1 MMYQPLLSG
10 HEQFLVN
17 IAELKEFPAHW
28 HSEIEIVYCMS
39 GSFDMKIN
47 SHDLSVKSGQAV
59 FVSSTEEHEY
69 LGSLDGNKVL
79 FIEIGISFLGSNF
92 SELAKLQFTSPLI
105 DMDKPEVIGRVVAS
119 KFKEAFHIIKEAKN
133 NQSDSVKDEWET
145 KGALF
150 NIAAL
155 TLKYIPHKNIISEKR
170 RSRMQALLNIQ
181 PALSYIINN
190 YYLSVTLD
198 DVAKVTGYE
207 KSNFCKQFKSATQ
220 TSFHKYLNTYR
231 IGVACNLIKYSEYS
245 MQAVGE
251 KVGIPE
257 AKSFSRIFRQVVGMT
272 PTEYKSSKE
281 GHYER

>member
-1 MMYQPLLSG
+1 MHQPLLSG

-47 SHDLSVKSGQAV
+47 RHDLSVKSGQAV

-79 FIEIGISFLGSNF
+79 VIEVGISFLGAKF

-105 DMDKPEVIGRVVAS
+105 DMDKPEVIGRVVAT
-119 KFKEAFHIIKEAKN
+119 KFKEAFHIIKEANKN
-133 NQSDSVKDEWET
+133 LSDSVKDEWET

-155 TLKYIPHKNIISEKR
+155 TLKYIPHKNIVSEKR
-170 RSRMQALLNIQ
+170 RARMQALLNIQ
-181 PALSYIINN
+181 PAFSYIINN

-272 PTEYKSSKE
+272 PTEYKLSKE
-281 GHYER
+281 EHYER